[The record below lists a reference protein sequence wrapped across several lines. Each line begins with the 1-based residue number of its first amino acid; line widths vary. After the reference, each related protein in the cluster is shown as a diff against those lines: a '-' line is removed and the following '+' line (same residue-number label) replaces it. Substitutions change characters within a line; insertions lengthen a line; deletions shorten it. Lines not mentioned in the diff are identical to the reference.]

1 MPRIA
6 IPSALLLILCAVTGP
21 GQDAPP
27 TIAQGG
33 VVNLASRMPSR
44 LTGGAIARGSLI
56 SIQGW
61 RLGPGAE
68 QTRASGSALTPS
80 LAGVGVKIK
89 QGPVE
94 IDALPIMVSA
104 NEIHALLPESV
115 APGDIEVRVLRNGQM
130 SRTPARLHVVESSFG
145 AFSQNGRGWGPGDIR
160 NADGQ
165 MNSLD
170 HAARPGEIVALRG
183 TGLGRAAQ
191 PQSIRVMVGNR
202 ETPVPNIADG
212 NGQAPGVDEI
222 AFALP
227 GDTPEGC
234 YVPVRISSGGHVSNS
249 VTAAISRSGRACT
262 ETRGWIETQTD
273 QPGKLA
279 LLALVRVSLRL
290 VFTRREKA
298 DYVMDAGYASFEL
311 RKSGHELNP
320 YYIFPAPG
328 TCTTLAG
335 PTTLASL
342 LTPESTLVR
351 AIGTPL
357 EAGASVTVH
366 GVDGER
372 KFQRA
377 RASALG
383 GVTPW
388 PQAQSKRFPLFLSPG
403 DYTISTEGGRDVGP
417 FASTVHVTAAID
429 WTNRDGIGTVD
440 RERGVTVKWR
450 AADANGQVLIT
461 AINSDEES
469 GGVGLCSCVER
480 ASAGSFHVPP
490 DALANIPPTPA
501 DQRGLPTNM
510 LLVAELPGDDTA
522 GTVSSGGIEHVV
534 AFFASVSAR
543 TVSFR

>member
-1 MPRIA
+1 VTVRIA
-6 IPSALLLILCAVTGP
+6 IPSALLLVLCA

-44 LTGGAIARGSLI
+44 LSGDSIAGGSLI

-61 RLGPGAE
+61 RLGPAAE
-68 QTRASGSALTPS
+68 ETRTAGSALTPS
-80 LAGVGVKIK
+80 LAGVSVHIQ

-94 IDALPIMVSA
+94 IDALPIMVSST
-104 NEIHALLPESV
+104 EIHALLPASMP
-115 APGDIEVRVLRNGQM
+115 PGDVEVRVIRNGM
-130 SRTPARLHVVESSFG
+130 PSRTSARLHVVESSFG

-160 NADGQ
+160 NSDGQ
-165 MNSLD
+165 INSVN

-183 TGLGRAAQ
+183 TGLGRAKDPAAQ
-191 PQSIRVMVGNR
+191 VLVGSR
-202 ETPVPNIADG
+202 EARITSVAEG
-212 NGQAPGVDEI
+212 KGQAPGVNEI

-227 GDTPEGC
+227 EDTPQGC
-234 YVPVRISSGGHVSNS
+234 YVPIRVRAGGHVSNT
-249 VTAAISRSGRACT
+249 VTATISDSNAKCST
-262 ETRGWIETQTD
+262 PDSWMAPLTD

-279 LLALVRVSLRL
+279 VLVLLRVSLRL
-290 VFTRREKA
+290 VLSRREKE
-298 DYVMDAGYASFEL
+298 DYLMDAAYANFEL
-311 RKSGHELNP
+311 KRPGDTPNA
-320 YYIFPAPG
+320 YYMFPAPG

-335 PTTLASL
+335 PMTLASL
-342 LTPESTLVR
+342 AKPESTIVR
-351 AIGTPL
+351 SIGMPL
-357 EAGASVTVH
+357 DGGPGISVRGAA
-366 GVDGER
+366 GER

-377 RASALG
+377 KASMLG

-388 PQAQSKRFPLFLSPG
+388 PQAQSKRFPLFLAPG
-403 DYTISTEGGRDVGP
+403 DVTFSASGGRDVGP
-417 FASTVHVTAAID
+417 FASTVHVTPAID

-440 RERGVTVKWR
+440 RERGVTVKWS
-450 AADANGQVLIT
+450 AANPNNLVLIT

-469 GGVGLCSCVER
+469 GGVGMCSCIEH

-501 DQRGLPTNM
+501 EPRGLPTNT
-510 LLVAELPGDDTA
+510 LLVAEVPGDDTA
-522 GTVSSGGIEHVV
+522 RTLSPGGMDRVV